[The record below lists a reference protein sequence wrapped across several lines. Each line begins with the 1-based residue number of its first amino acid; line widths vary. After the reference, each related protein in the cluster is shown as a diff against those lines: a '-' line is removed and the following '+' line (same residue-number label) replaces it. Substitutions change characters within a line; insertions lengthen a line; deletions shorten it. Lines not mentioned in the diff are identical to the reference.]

1 MDAMVFIPVM
11 QIGQVGALLLL
22 AGSLLAALLGIIAF
36 VWAMVLVWRENNPQ
50 GIVMRGQERLVVD
63 VDDDEPAMGKSP
75 KEKLLAW
82 VNR

>member
-1 MDAMVFIPVM
+1 MNAMVFIPVL
-11 QIGQVGALLLL
+11 QIGQVGAMLLL

-50 GIVMRGQERLVVD
+50 GIIMRGQERLVD
-63 VDDDEPAMGKSP
+63 DFDDDELVMGKGP

-82 VNR
+82 VSR